1 MKNKKI
7 FSSARILPTNVDF
20 HCRVTLCHL
29 SYVATVAMIP
39 QFEGAR
45 KGS

>member
-1 MKNKKI
+1 
-7 FSSARILPTNVDF
+7 
-20 HCRVTLCHL
+20 L

-45 KGS
+45 KGSKV